1 MSALHA
7 LDWQGLV
14 GRSAAFR
21 VVMPIGLGLLVLM
34 LGGLLRWS
42 ELRERQ
48 GLQHVRYE
56 QLEREQQ
63 SSAGQLQVLI
73 DAQTALADAERQLS
87 QARWGLSA
95 GEGMSDLLDRLAV
108 SGHAQGLHFEQL
120 DVLEPV
126 MQVGYRQTPLNV
138 QVVGRYPALR
148 QWLGDWFGQVRLLRA
163 GDLALATVEGRPG
176 LLRLRLQV
184 QTYHAQAPAPPTE
197 WLAQLPAQAEVVA
210 PAIDPFATWSSR
222 SPQGELGSIPLAQL
236 EMIGSLARDQEYE
249 ALLLAAGRLYRV
261 RAGDRVGRDEGVVVR
276 IDEQG
281 TEVRER
287 LYVGGIWQER
297 TVVLAMRK
305 RLGEEGREND
315 EVPVEMDV
323 GGAVGGTAG
332 HGGAVPG

>member
-1 MSALHA
+1 MSVLQA

-14 GRSAAFR
+14 ARSAAFR
-21 VVMPIGLGLLVLM
+21 VIMPAGLALLVLVA
-34 LGGLLRWS
+34 GGLLRVP
-42 ELRERQ
+42 ELREQRNSQ
-48 GLQHVRYE
+48 LLRHD
-56 QLEREQQ
+56 QLEREHK
-63 SSAGQLQVLI
+63 SRAEQLKMLSDTQ
-73 DAQTALADAERQLS
+73 AAFADAERQLN
-87 QARWGLSA
+87 QARWGLAA
-95 GEGMSDLLDRLAV
+95 GESMSDLLDRMAA

-126 MQVGYRQTPLNV
+126 MQTGYRQTPLNV

-148 QWLGDWFGQVRLLRA
+148 EWLGDWFGQVRLLRA
-163 GDLALATVEGRPG
+163 ADMALAVVEGRPG

-184 QTYHAQAPAPPTE
+184 QTYHAKAPVPSTE
-197 WLAQLPAQAEVVA
+197 WLAQLPAQAGVVA
-210 PAIDPFATWSSR
+210 PAIDPFATWISR
-222 SPQGELGSIPLAQL
+222 SPRGELGSIPLAQL
-236 EMIGSLARDQEYE
+236 EMIGSLARGQEYE

-287 LYVGGIWQER
+287 LHVGGSWQER

-305 RLGEEGREND
+305 RLEEGGREND

-323 GGAVGGTAG
+323 GGAVDRSAG
-332 HGGAVPG
+332 HGSTLQG